1 MATVSKHE
9 QASDSHFSLLIN
21 KCKGKNTTTKV
32 VLTTVFFIGAV
43 QTVERL
49 VAALAHSHAPNRA
62 GATRELTAVTA

>member
-43 QTVERL
+43 QAVGRS

-62 GATRELTAVTA
+62 GPARELTAVTT